1 MNIEEKMSKVKN
13 NEKLVEVDRFEDAT
27 ALIIELDDKDFEEM
41 EKGKPVVFY
50 DEKADKIIK
59 VCRG

>member
-41 EKGKPVVFY
+41 KKGKPVVFY